1 MTIQFSIMLQR
12 KTDKNAA
19 LSLEICNDPFPSLL
33 NWWQQ
38 SVIASINTDVLLI
51 NRFFLSIFYQVK

>member
-1 MTIQFSIMLQR
+1 MAIQFSIMLQR

-33 NWWQQ
+33 N
-38 SVIASINTDVLLI
+38 
-51 NRFFLSIFYQVK
+51 